1 MTLTELFSGIRC
13 DEVRGDMSHAVRGIA
28 YDSREVEPGFLFAA
42 MDGQHTDGHRYV
54 GDAIR
59 RGATAVLHSRPLTDV
74 PAEVTCVRVSDPRTA
89 LSPLAAAFY
98 RHPSKSLKVIGVT
111 GTDGKSSTVWFISQ
125 LIGLL
130 GGRAGF
136 LSTVSFKTGDDVVKN
151 PFRQST
157 PEASEIQG
165 MLREMVDNRRDIAIV
180 EATSHGLS
188 ARPNRLGDVLF
199 DAAVLTNVTH
209 EHLEFHGSFE
219 QYRSDKANLFR
230 AVSPD
235 APKDVGG
242 PRFAVVNAADPSAGY
257 FAAASRVPVY
267 RYGPGGDLEARSC
280 REDVSGTTFRM
291 TSDGREEEARVRI
304 PGPFWVDNALAA
316 VLAAAGILEVP
327 ALSLAPLLQQL
338 QSVPGRMDSVAQGQP
353 FTVIV
358 DYAHTPA
365 AFQRLFPWMR
375 ARTEGKLTAVFGSA
389 GERDREK
396 RPLQGRAAAAHCDTL
411 VITDEDPRGEDSM
424 EILEQIAAGCEG
436 KTRGRDLFL
445 IPDRREAV
453 RFAIGRAQ
461 AADAVLLLGKGH
473 EGSIIGPAGP
483 AAWDERSEA
492 EAALRALGYA
502 G

>member
-1 MTLTELFSGIRC
+1 MTLAELFSGLHC
-13 DEVRGDMSHAVRGIA
+13 DEVRGDMSRIVRGIA
-28 YDSREVEPGFLFAA
+28 YDSRDVEPGFLFAA
-42 MDGQHTDGHRYV
+42 LAGQHTDGHRYAA
-54 GDAIR
+54 DAIR
-59 RGATAVLHSRPLTDV
+59 RGAAAVLHSHALSDV
-74 PAEVTCVRVSDPRTA
+74 PAEVTCVRVPDSRTA
-89 LSPLAAAFY
+89 LSPVAAAFY

-125 LIGLL
+125 LIGML

-136 LSTVSFKTGDDVVKN
+136 LSTVSFKTGDEVVKN

-165 MLREMVDNRRDIAIV
+165 MLREMVDNHRDVAIV

-188 ARPNRLGDVLF
+188 ARTNRLGDVLF

-235 APKDVGG
+235 APKEVSG

-257 FAAASRVPVY
+257 FEAASRVPVF
-267 RYGPGGDLEARSC
+267 RYGPGGDLEARSL
-280 REDVSGTTFRM
+280 REDVSGTTFM
-291 TSDGREEEARVRI
+291 MASDGREVEARVRI

-316 VLAAAGILEVP
+316 VQAAARILEVP
-327 ALSLAPLLQQL
+327 VLSMGPLLHRL
-338 QSVPGRMDSVAQGQP
+338 HSVPGRMDSVEQGQP

-365 AFQRLFPWMR
+365 AFLRLLPWMR
-375 ARTEGKLTAVFGSA
+375 TRTEGKVTAVFGSA

-411 VITDEDPRGEDSM
+411 VITDEDPRGESSM
-424 EILEQIAAGCEG
+424 EILEQIAAGCDG
-436 KTRGRDLFL
+436 KTRGTDLFL

-453 RFAIGRAQ
+453 RFAIARAKP
-461 AADAVLLLGKGH
+461 ADAVLLLGKGH
-473 EGSIIGPAGP
+473 EGSIIGPGGP
-483 AAWDERSEA
+483 AAWDERTEA
-492 EAALRALGYA
+492 VAALRELGYE